1 MGYLESDLTRLGV
14 GDNIVSSMY
23 LPFGYAVDM
32 FDKND
37 FAGEKLSVRAPFY
50 TD

>member
-1 MGYLESDLTRLGV
+1 MGYDKFDLTRLGV
-14 GDNIVSSMY
+14 GANKVSSMY
-23 LPFGYAVDM
+23 LPFGYAVDL

-37 FAGEKLSVRAPFY
+37 FAGKKLTIRAPFY